1 MKRLLL
7 PAAALCIATL
17 LGCGDAVNTDFRI
30 ERQDDGA
37 MMLHH
42 DGVVQNFTPGVMTDQ
57 HGVRVDV
64 SAQSCWS
71 CYDCV
76 ISSDGS
82 FECSSCFP
90 CARPTSN
97 M

>member
-17 LGCGDAVNTDFRI
+17 LGCGDAVNTEFRI

-37 MMLHH
+37 MTLHH
-42 DGVVQNFTPGVMTDQ
+42 DGVVQDCTSGVMTDPS
-57 HGVRVDV
+57 GVRVDV

-76 ISSDGS
+76 IHSDGS
-82 FECSSCFP
+82 FSCGNCSP